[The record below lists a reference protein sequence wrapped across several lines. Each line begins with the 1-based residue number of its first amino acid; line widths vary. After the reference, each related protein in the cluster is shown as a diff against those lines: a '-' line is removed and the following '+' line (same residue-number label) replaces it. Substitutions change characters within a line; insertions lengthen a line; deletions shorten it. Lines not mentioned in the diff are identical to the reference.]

1 MQDAN
6 ASRTTVGLLSKRT
19 ITIALVMILMVP
31 VVMYAIRFYQASQA
45 SVLPPDTVTIS
56 QSVLE
61 ERYGVKVNLLA
72 VTAAG
77 GFVDLRLKIL
87 DGGKAR
93 ALLEDPDGFPSLVV
107 DNSIQL
113 SVSQDAKERGI
124 DFENSHTLFVMFP
137 NSGNFI
143 RHGTPVTIL
152 FGDIALEPVEAQ

>member
-1 MQDAN
+1 MQDGKV
-6 ASRTTVGLLSKRT
+6 SRAAFNPLSRNLLSPIVAILLFIAVMVYWRIGRT
-19 ITIALVMILMVP
+19 AQQNLLS
-31 VVMYAIRFYQASQA
+31 A
-45 SVLPPDTVTIS
+45 DTVTIS

-61 ERYGVKVNLLA
+61 EKYGVQVNLLA

-77 GFVDLRLKIL
+77 GFVDLRLRIL
-87 DGGKAR
+87 DGEKAR
-93 ALLEDPDGFPSLVV
+93 TLLEDPNSFPSLVV

-113 SVSQDAKERGI
+113 SISQEAKERGI

-143 RHGTPVTIL
+143 RKGTPVTIL